1 MRKRSYE
8 GWTRKRESRL
18 ACSYL
23 KVRPS
28 HFSFIF
34 LAITKYHRSFFP
46 TRTTPSRNLKF
57 RAHDETLSIA
67 IKVSWNP
74 SYHTQSRSAGHT
86 IYIYISGELEIKGK
100 SLTKTRRAGA
110 LSSFLTF
117 LPFFPDSQ
125 EKRNSVDRKK
135 IRRNWNFLY
144 LSFPLL
150 LKQRNERA
158 DRLCSLTKYIYIY
171 IYRTRSLKKKYP
183 FFFLPPRTQ
192 FF

>member
-1 MRKRSYE
+1 MFVFSNFTNSSLNVCSEIRNMFTYIIDKKRKE
-8 GWTRKRESRL
+8 KELAKHVTRKGESRL

-117 LPFFPDSQ
+117 LPFFSDS
-125 EKRNSVDRKK
+125 
-135 IRRNWNFLY
+135 
-144 LSFPLL
+144 
-150 LKQRNERA
+150 
-158 DRLCSLTKYIYIY
+158 
-171 IYRTRSLKKKYP
+171 
-183 FFFLPPRTQ
+183 
-192 FF
+192 